1 MSEKISSVNWKSILV
16 ANRCAAITATIKKAY
31 EIGGRL
37 EIQVFTGMMGFD
49 QLAFPAGYD
58 HDSMILLNITPNSIG
73 VYHDDYGFENIEFN
87 ARFNGKDHHLVIPK
101 MRIVSILLD
110 EEILLFFTDV
120 DVNAP
125 AAPSEIPLQNSSD
138 QREMKVAEQVKAEI
152 EGAGSNV
159 ISMFSKRELH

>member
-49 QLAFPAGYD
+49 QLAFPAGHD

-110 EEILLFFTDV
+110 KEILLFFTDV
-120 DVNAP
+120 DVNSP
-125 AAPSEIPLQNSSD
+125 EAPSEIPLQNSSD

-159 ISMFSKRELH
+159 ISMFSKRGLH

>member
-49 QLAFPAGYD
+49 QLDFPAGYD
-58 HDSMILLNITPNSIG
+58 HESMILLNITPNSIG

-87 ARFNGKDHHLVIPK
+87 ARFNGKDCHLVIPK

>member
-1 MSEKISSVNWKSILV
+1 MSEKISNVIWKSILKV
-16 ANRCAAITATIKKAY
+16 NRCAAITATIKEAY
-31 EIGGRL
+31 KIGGRL
-37 EIQVFTGMMGFD
+37 ELQVFTGMMGFD
-49 QLAFPAGYD
+49 QLDFPVGYD
-58 HDSMILLNITPNSIG
+58 REGMILLNISPNAIG

-87 ARFNGKDHHLVIPK
+87 ARFDGKDHHLVIPK

-110 EEILLFFTDV
+110 KEILLFFTEV

-138 QREMKVAEQVKAEI
+138 QREVKVAEQVKSEI

-159 ISMFSKRELH
+159 ISMFSKRGLH